1 MLYRIRNL
9 QYSYGG
15 QTPAVDIGSGEFEE
29 GKIHVFLGPNGS
41 GKTTLLKLF
50 NRLLLP
56 ASGEIEFD
64 GTPIRKSSEVR
75 DKTVYVHQNPLLLS
89 GTVFDNVAYGLRV
102 RGMKRRDAE
111 KKVRETLRITAL
123 EGFERRR
130 STALSGGEKQRVAIA
145 RALVLEPRGLLLDE
159 PTASVDRENVG
170 RIEEILRRINRELG
184 CTVMV
189 STHDLPF
196 AYRICDRLIHMDEGA
211 IAPAYEN
218 IVTGETFHDDPH
230 FLIFRSEGIDIF
242 CPRIDG
248 NFTKAVIDYEQIIL
262 SAHPIS
268 TSARNNLH
276 GRICEVNPSPAGREQ
291 VDVEI
296 CVDGSNERGGCGERS
311 GGELRLVSRVTE
323 QSAEELRLTGGG
335 GVYLAFK
342 ASSVRLY

>member
-1 MLYRIRNL
+1 MLYRVRNL
-9 QYSYGG
+9 QYTYGDG
-15 QTPAVDIGSGEFEE
+15 RLAVNIGRAEFDE

-41 GKTTLLKLF
+41 GKTTLLKLL
-50 NRLLLP
+50 NRLMLP
-56 ASGEIEFD
+56 ASGEIDFD
-64 GTPIRKSSEVR
+64 GTPVRKSSEVR
-75 DKTVYVHQNPLLLS
+75 DKTVYVHQAPLLLS

-102 RGMKRRDAE
+102 RGLKRRDAE
-111 KKVRETLRITAL
+111 TKVKETLRIVAL

-170 RIEEILRRINRELG
+170 RIEEILRRINRDLG
-184 CTVMV
+184 CTILI

-196 AYRICDRLIHMDEGA
+196 AYRICDRLVHMEEGMT
-211 IAPAYEN
+211 APVYEN
-218 IVTGETFHDDPH
+218 IVTGETCHDDPH

-242 CPRIDG
+242 CPKIDG

-276 GRICEVNPSPAGREQ
+276 GRVCEVNPSPAGRGQ

-296 CVDGSNERGGCGERS
+296 GIDGSNEG
-311 GGELRLVSRVTE
+311 LRLISRVTE
-323 QSAEELRLTGGG
+323 QSAEELRLRKGRS
-335 GVYLAFK
+335 VYLAFK

>member
-1 MLYRIRNL
+1 
-9 QYSYGG
+9 
-15 QTPAVDIGSGEFEE
+15 
-29 GKIHVFLGPNGS
+29 
-41 GKTTLLKLF
+41 
-50 NRLLLP
+50 
-56 ASGEIEFD
+56 
-64 GTPIRKSSEVR
+64 
-75 DKTVYVHQNPLLLS
+75 
-89 GTVFDNVAYGLRV
+89 
-102 RGMKRRDAE
+102 
-111 KKVRETLRITAL
+111 
-123 EGFERRR
+123 
-130 STALSGGEKQRVAIA
+130 
-145 RALVLEPRGLLLDE
+145 
-159 PTASVDRENVG
+159 
-170 RIEEILRRINRELG
+170 
-184 CTVMV
+184 
-189 STHDLPF
+189 
-196 AYRICDRLIHMDEGA
+196 MDEGA

>member
-1 MLYRIRNL
+1 MLYRVRNL
-9 QYSYGG
+9 QYTYGDG
-15 QTPAVDIGSGEFEE
+15 RLAVNIGRAEFEE

-41 GKTTLLKLF
+41 GKTTLLKLL
-50 NRLLLP
+50 NRLMLP

-64 GTPIRKSSEVR
+64 GTPVRKSSEVR
-75 DKTVYVHQNPLLLS
+75 DKTVYVHQDPLLLS

-102 RGMKRRDAE
+102 RGLKRRDAE
-111 KKVRETLRITAL
+111 KKVMETLRIVAL
-123 EGFERRR
+123 EGFERRK

-159 PTASVDRENVG
+159 PTASVDRENVS
-170 RIEEILRRINRELG
+170 RIEEILRRINRDLG
-184 CTVMV
+184 CTILI

-196 AYRICDRLIHMDEGA
+196 AYRICDRLVHMEEGM

-218 IVTGETFHDDPH
+218 IITGETIHDDPH
-230 FLIFRSEGIDIF
+230 FLMFRSEGIDIF

-248 NFTKAVIDYEQIIL
+248 NFTKAVVDYEQVIL

-268 TSARNNLH
+268 TSARNNLS
-276 GRICEVNPSPAGREQ
+276 GRVCEVRPSSAGRGQ

-296 CVDGSNERGGCGERS
+296 GIDGSNER
-311 GGELRLVSRVTE
+311 LRIISRVTE
-323 QSAEELRLTGGG
+323 QSAEELMLRKGRS
-335 GVYLAFK
+335 VYLAFK

>member
-1 MLYRIRNL
+1 MLYRVSSL
-9 QYSYGG
+9 QYSYGEG
-15 QTPAVDIGSGEFEE
+15 SPAVDIGRAEFEE

-41 GKTTLLKLF
+41 GKTTLLKLL
-50 NRLLLP
+50 NRLILP
-56 ASGEIEFD
+56 TAGEIEFD
-64 GTPIRKSSEVR
+64 GTPIRKSSDVR
-75 DKTVYVHQNPLLLS
+75 NRTVYVHQNPLLLS

-102 RGMKRRDAE
+102 RGMKRRDAAA
-111 KKVRETLRITAL
+111 KVKETLRIVAL

-170 RIEEILRRINRELG
+170 RIEEILTRINRELG

-196 AYRICDRLIHMDEGA
+196 AYRICDRLIHMDEGS
-211 IAPAYEN
+211 IAPTYEN
-218 IVTGETFHDDPH
+218 IITGETLHDDPH

-242 CPRIDG
+242 CPKIDG
-248 NFTKAVIDYEQIIL
+248 SFMKAVIDYEQIIL
-262 SAHPIS
+262 SAQPIS

-276 GRICEVNPSPAGREQ
+276 GRICKVNPSPTGGGQ
-291 VDVEI
+291 VDVVI
-296 CVDGSNERGGCGERS
+296 CIDGSGER
-311 GGELRLVSRVTE
+311 LRLVSRVTE
-323 QSAEELRLTGGG
+323 QAAEELRLTGGG
-335 GVYLAFK
+335 EVYLAFK